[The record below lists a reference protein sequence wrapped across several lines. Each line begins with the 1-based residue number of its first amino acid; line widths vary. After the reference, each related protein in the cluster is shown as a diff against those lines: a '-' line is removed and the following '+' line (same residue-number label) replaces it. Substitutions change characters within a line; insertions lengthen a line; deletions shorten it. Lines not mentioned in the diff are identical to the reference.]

1 MQRPQHLCYLSVS
14 RSYNRVSTCSAT
26 TDAGKL
32 LAVIL
37 REAAAIMTAVLQSQ
51 TKQTSGS
58 LAITTFGGLSITLN
72 DAPVRGFISR
82 KVSALLIYLAAY
94 PREHP
99 REVLSD
105 LLWDDLPQDRSLSYL
120 RTALTSLQRQ
130 LAPFLQV
137 SRHTIAINPAA
148 DIWLDSK
155 ILDDAFDQAD
165 NEWRQNGRFS
175 GAVLRSLDTALPLYR
190 GTFLEGFNLRDA
202 LNFENWMIVEQERLR
217 SRIITTLQH
226 VGEQALT
233 QADFEAGIDRVSR
246 LLQIDPLHEEAH
258 RLQMRLLLGSGQRSA
273 ALAQYETARRVL
285 REELDVEP
293 EPETTALFTEIKS
306 GSLQI
311 QVRTRTPHNLPA
323 LRTAFVDRPID
334 LAMIRDMLVQPP
346 CRLLSLVGLGGIGKT
361 RLAIESARS
370 LLDDF
375 PDGIYFVDCSTIISP
390 AMLPLVIMGALGPVS
405 ARETYNEETL
415 FGLVI
420 NRRML
425 LVLDNFE
432 HLLDG
437 GDLLS
442 RLLSRTESLK
452 ILVTTRERLNLEEEW
467 LINVNPMRIPADASD
482 LTHLEDYP
490 AVRLFTQTA
499 RRIQPTF
506 DLMENAVAVQQ
517 ICQLVDGMPLALE
530 LAASWL
536 RTLSCT
542 AIVDAI
548 QQNLNILTSTA
559 RNAHERHRSVHAV
572 FETSWRLL
580 SPAEQGLLRRL
591 AAFRGSFSIEAARE
605 TTGASLPLIAALV
618 DKSLLQPVEGRLR
631 MHKLLWQYA
640 NDRLS
645 ANPDEHAEAIHN
657 HASYYARFMQA
668 HEDWHTRPQTFLQE
682 MTQEID
688 NISSAWRHC
697 LGERDEANILPFIR
711 PLYYYYF
718 AQGLHEQNHD
728 ALQAA
733 MQRLSVDVH
742 SSVLSSTAAR
752 LALLYASTLLQFA
765 RYEEADRI
773 HRHLL
778 SHFGSQPASWEYG
791 LTLLNIAH
799 SAYYRG
805 TLTEAKPYFEQA
817 AAAFRRSGNRFSE
830 AQTLR
835 WLATT
840 LAVLGE
846 YQRALDLLETA
857 MNIADDL
864 AVTWLRLHLLLA
876 MGGSVLN
883 RLGRYQE
890 AHAAITEALSLA
902 EANGER
908 YAIAIATFNL
918 GRLTAILGDAAQGEA
933 HCLRS
938 IAIFAALKHPWGY
951 ATAHMHLG
959 AIHYLAGDYDQ
970 ARSALH
976 TSLEHSRAIDSRLMQ
991 VKAYFQLFRTELAQ
1005 NQDVAAREA
1014 LRAGLEV
1021 ARELNVETLKLEML
1035 LAAAEWS
1042 AHTGDA
1048 DEAAQLA
1055 AVLYH
1060 HPHAETAFRQDAA
1073 RLVPAVPSQIPPH
1086 IALDDLLHA
1095 ASHRLI

>member
-1 MQRPQHLCYLSVS
+1 
-14 RSYNRVSTCSAT
+14 
-26 TDAGKL
+26 
-32 LAVIL
+32 
-37 REAAAIMTAVLQSQ
+37 MTAILQPQ
-51 TKQTSGS
+51 TQHASGS

-72 DAPVRGFISR
+72 DVPVRGFISR
-82 KVSALLIYLAAY
+82 KVSALLIYLTVY

-137 SRHTIAINPAA
+137 SRQSIAVNPAA

-165 NEWRQNGRFS
+165 TEWRQNGRLS
-175 GAVLRSLDTALPLYR
+175 SAVLRSLDAALPLYQ
-190 GTFLEGFNLRDA
+190 GTFLEGFNLRDG

-217 SRIITTLQH
+217 SRMITVLQH
-226 VGEQALT
+226 VGEQALA
-233 QADFEAGIDRVSR
+233 QGDFETGIDRVSR

-273 ALAQYETARRVL
+273 ALAQYETARRIL
-285 REELDVEP
+285 AEELHVEP
-293 EPETTALFTEIKS
+293 EPETTTLFNEMKS
-306 GSLQI
+306 GSFQI
-311 QVRTRTPHNLPA
+311 QVKARTPHNLPA
-323 LRTAFVDRPID
+323 LRTPFVDRPLD
-334 LAMIRDMLVQPP
+334 LAMIREVLVQPA
-346 CRLLSLVGLGGIGKT
+346 CRLASLVGLGGIGKT

-370 LLDDF
+370 VLDDF

-405 ARETYNEETL
+405 PRETYNEETL
-415 FGLVI
+415 LGLVT

-437 GDLLS
+437 ADLLS
-442 RLLSRTESLK
+442 RLLDRTQDLS

-467 LINVNPMRIPADASD
+467 LININPMRIPADASD
-482 LTHLEDYP
+482 PKLLEDYP

-499 RRIQPTF
+499 RRIQPSFSLT
-506 DLMENAVAVQQ
+506 ENAVPVQQ
-517 ICQLVDGMPLALE
+517 ICQLVEGMPLALE

-548 QQNLNILTSTA
+548 QQNLDILTSTA
-559 RNAHERHRSVHAV
+559 RNVHERHRSVHAV

-591 AAFRGSFSIEAARE
+591 AVFQGSFSIEAARE
-605 TTGASLPLIAALV
+605 VTGASLPLIAALV

-640 NDRLS
+640 SDLLI
-645 ANPDEHAEAIHN
+645 ANPDEYAEAIRS
-657 HASYYARFMQA
+657 HASYYSRFMQA
-668 HEDWHTRPQTFLQE
+668 HEDWHTRPQVFLQAI
-682 MTQEID
+682 TQEID
-688 NISSAWRHC
+688 NISSAWRYC
-697 LGERDEANILPFIR
+697 LGERDEAQILPFIR

-733 MQRLSVDVH
+733 LRHLGVDTYAGALSP
-742 SSVLSSTAAR
+742 TAAR

-765 RYEEADRI
+765 RYEESDRI

-805 TLTEAKPYFEQA
+805 ILTEAKPYFEQA
-817 AAAFRRSGNRFSE
+817 AAAFRDSGNRFSE

-857 MNIADDL
+857 MNIADEL

-883 RLGRYQE
+883 RLGRYPE
-890 AHAAITEALSLA
+890 AHAIITEALSLA
-902 EANGER
+902 ETNGER

-918 GRLTAILGDAAQGEA
+918 GRLTAILGDRAQGER

-938 IAIFAALKHPWGY
+938 IAIFTALKHPWGY

-970 ARSALH
+970 ARAALH
-976 TSLEHSRAIDSRLMQ
+976 TSLEHSREIDSWLMQ

-1005 NQDVAAREA
+1005 NQLAAARDA
-1014 LRAGLEV
+1014 LRTGLEI
-1021 ARELNVETLKLEML
+1021 AQQLNVETLQLEML

-1042 AHTGDA
+1042 AHIGDT
-1048 DEAAQLA
+1048 DTAAQLA
-1055 AVLYH
+1055 AVLCH

-1073 RLVPAVPSQIPPH
+1073 QIAPTVTNQPPSLTS
-1086 IALDDLLHA
+1086 LDALLHA
-1095 ASHRLI
+1095 AIQRLI